1 MIKTCF
7 DFHARMVSHRRLEM
21 SITPCVLTGIPLR
34 HFAKIIMISV
44 VSITVSCARETS
56 KEDRKREET
65 ERQFNRLD
73 RATGSYL
80 GFVAVDDDRIVP
92 LELDL
97 STVRNPVEGDDDPAL
112 TATLRIGLF
121 GGVRISSRS
130 VSYDW
135 GSGKISASFDRGA
148 AGGTVNSGLSPAMG
162 TAGMRG
168 SPLELRG
175 VLRDGTIES
184 AEIDGPNS
192 GRTAIE
198 LSRTGPYLF
207 SDQPSYTYRVS
218 FGTTPAQLDIKPL
231 VSPRA
236 APGTSDLPVLP
247 PLEASIRFS
256 GSAIVPQTATD
267 VIYEPLTGLLE
278 LQLRADARIR
288 VENIFLTRSATQTG
302 LHGWMPPTNYEGQ
315 VIQGAAVIGDAS
327 FSSNFPG
334 LSLTNPGNLSLLP
347 PRYFTGTYR
356 GSQSP
361 VEFPAIASLEYLNT
375 QGTNSAEY
383 PFPAFP
389 KFRFKVLVCSG
400 NRPLKEGTYDMSA
413 MNPLDSTARFIDTRN
428 TVLSVLDLR
437 YLNDW
442 NQLVGRFT
450 SSSSGAI
457 DTRDPQ
463 LRISAASGVGSVDC
477 SFLQPEE

>member
-1 MIKTCF
+1 MAILRCLG
-7 DFHARMVSHRRLEM
+7 R
-21 SITPCVLTGIPLR
+21 VL
-34 HFAKIIMISV
+34 V
-44 VSITVSCARETS
+44 VSAVLAANGCAKETS
-56 KEDRKREET
+56 AEDRKREET
-65 ERQFNRLD
+65 DRQFNRLD
-73 RATGSYL
+73 KATGSYL
-80 GFVAVDDDRIVP
+80 GYAMAGGERITP
-92 LELDL
+92 LQLDL
-97 STVRNPVEGDDDPAL
+97 SAARNPVEGDDNPAL

-135 GSGKISASFDRGA
+135 GSGQITASFDRGGAGAAAVPAGGVA
-148 AGGTVNSGLSPAMG
+148 AGNGGS
-162 TAGMRG
+162 RG

-175 VLRDGTIES
+175 ILRDGKIES

-192 GRTAIE
+192 GRTPVE
-198 LSRTGPYLF
+198 LSKTGPYLF
-207 SDQPSYTYRVS
+207 SDERSYTYQVT

-231 VSPRA
+231 VSPRT

-256 GSAIVPQTATD
+256 GSAIVPQTASD
-267 VIYEPLTGLLE
+267 VIYEPIAGFLE
-278 LQLRADARIR
+278 LQLRADAKIR
-288 VENIFLTRSATQTG
+288 VDDVFLTRAATQTG
-302 LHGWMPPTNYEGQ
+302 LHGWTPPTQYAGQ
-315 VIQGAAVIGDAS
+315 VIQGAAVVGDAR
-327 FSSNFPG
+327 FSANFPG
-334 LSLTNPGNLSLLP
+334 LGIVPPNSLRQLP
-347 PRYFTGTYR
+347 PRYYTGTYR
-356 GSQSP
+356 GSQSA

-400 NRPLKEGTYDMSA
+400 GRPLKEGTYDMSA
-413 MNPLDSTARFIDTRN
+413 MNPLDSTARLIDTRN
-428 TVLSVLDLR
+428 TVISVLDMR
-437 YLNDW
+437 YVDDW

-463 LRISAASGVGSVDC
+463 LRVTATNGIGNVDC
-477 SFLQPEE
+477 SFTAGAGEDQP

>member
-1 MIKTCF
+1 
-7 DFHARMVSHRRLEM
+7 MVSA
-21 SITPCVLTGIPLR
+21 I
-34 HFAKIIMISV
+34 FA
-44 VSITVSCARETS
+44 THGCAKETS
-56 KEDRKREET
+56 AENRKREET
-65 ERQFNRLD
+65 ERQFNRLEK
-73 RATGSYL
+73 ATGSYL
-80 GFVAVDDDRIVP
+80 GYALTGDDQITP

-97 STVRNPVEGDDDPAL
+97 SAARNPVEGDDNPAL

-135 GSGKISASFDRGA
+135 GSGKITASFDRSGAGASAVPTNGA
-148 AGGTVNSGLSPAMG
+148 AGLGSGGS
-162 TAGMRG
+162 RN

-175 VLRDGTIES
+175 ILRDGMIES
-184 AEIDGPNS
+184 AEIDGPNT
-192 GRTAIE
+192 GKTPVQ
-198 LSRTGPYLF
+198 LSKAGPYLF
-207 SDQPSYTYRVS
+207 SDQRSYTYQVT
-218 FGTTPAQLDIKPL
+218 FGTTPAQIDIKPL

-236 APGTSDLPVLP
+236 APGTSDLPFLP

-267 VIYEPLTGLLE
+267 VIYEPLAGFLE
-278 LQLRADARIR
+278 LQLRADAKIR
-288 VENIFLTRSATQTG
+288 VDDLFLTRSAVQTG
-302 LHGWMPPTNYEGQ
+302 LHGWTPPAQYAGQ
-315 VIQGAAVIGDAS
+315 VIQGAAVVGDAR
-327 FSSNFPG
+327 FSANFPG
-334 LSLTNPGNLSLLP
+334 LGVAPPDTLRQLP

-356 GSQSP
+356 GNQSP

-400 NRPLKEGTYDMSA
+400 GRPLKEGTYDMSA
-413 MNPLDSTARFIDTRN
+413 MNPLDGTARLIDTRN
-428 TVLSVLDLR
+428 TVVSVLDLR
-437 YLNDW
+437 YVDDW
-442 NQLVGRFT
+442 NQLIGRFT

-463 LRISAASGVGSVDC
+463 LRVSATSGIGNVDC
-477 SFLQPEE
+477 SFTAEARELSP